1 MMNKSLFLFE
11 DASAVRYYL
20 QFVMESV
27 AVEVRPTLS
36 GLVSPSRQ
44 SKGCGFTPALPAPN
58 RRTGVSAADLSAFRD
73 LLLGGLACNA
83 LR

>member
-44 SKGCGFTPALPAPN
+44 SKGCGFTPIG
-58 RRTGVSAADLSAFRD
+58 TGPTEPTH
-73 LLLGGLACNA
+73 
-83 LR
+83 